1 MDHKRVQQA
10 PTNHCKPAFF
20 QPIRS
25 ETETSKTAAYAR
37 FPALGGGCTF
47 IRPQV
52 LIGSMHRYCLL

>member
-1 MDHKRVQQA
+1 MDHKRVQRT

-20 QPIRS
+20 QPIRN

-37 FPALGGGCTF
+37 FPALDAGCTF

-52 LIGSMHRYCLL
+52 LIGSLHRYCLL